1 MFSRDKY
8 NKILRESA
16 QAIDISDEMF
26 AKAVEEY
33 ESLGKWIDENT
44 PLYEISIFP
53 QGSFAL
59 GTVVRPVSN
68 EEDYDLDLVC
78 EFKQRYGLTA
88 KQLKCDVVKPLLVRY
103 KKASREIE
111 EKRRCWHVEYDD
123 IPNFHMDVIPAYK
136 YYSGIQITDH
146 NEELNSYDYMGSNPA
161 GYVEWFFGRCARQHA
176 RLYENYVRDHKLV
189 VAQADIEK
197 VKRRKVKT
205 PLQRTVQ
212 ILKRHRDIMF
222 ADRDST
228 LKPISIIITTL
239 AGRLYEEEDTVLE
252 ALESILGKTLK
263 FIIDNKKDGQ
273 YYIENPSY
281 PGENFADKWNTHPE
295 RVNAFLEWLSAAKR
309 DLLAGNLITESRGDV
324 ALRMQNCFGAP
335 IAVRVFNQ
343 IAQEESSGIKSG
355 TIKMDTRSGNLS
367 DSGSISVPANHHHG
381 A

>member
-16 QAIDISDEMF
+16 RAIDISDEMF

-33 ESLGKWIDENT
+33 ESLGKWLDEST
-44 PLYEISIFP
+44 PSYEIAIFP

-68 EEDYDLDLVC
+68 AEDYDLDLVC
-78 EFKQRYGLTA
+78 EFKQRYGLSA

-146 NEELNSYDYMGSNPA
+146 NEQLNSYDYMGSNPA
-161 GYVEWFFGRCARQHA
+161 GYVEWFFGRCARQHT
-176 RLYENYVRDHKLV
+176 RLYKNYVRDHKLV

-205 PLQRTVQ
+205 PLQRAVQ

-222 ADRDST
+222 ADRDSS

-239 AGRLYEEEDTVLE
+239 AGQLYEEEDTVLE
-252 ALESILGKTLK
+252 ALESILGNTLK

-273 YYIENPSY
+273 YFIENPSY

-309 DLLAGNLITESRGDV
+309 DLLAGNLLTESRGDV
-324 ALRMQNCFGAP
+324 ALRMQNSFGVP

-343 IAQEESSGIKSG
+343 IAQEETSGIKSG

-367 DSGSISVPANHHHG
+367 DSGSISIPANHHHG